1 MMWRIYFPEHCRSS
15 GFICSECAKA
25 AIDNVFADVIKQ
37 VEKFNADCHLGCEDT
52 IEQKMINEYAKG
64 NVQGYNNAVAHIH
77 TMLIDMR
84 ECNQQ

>member
-1 MMWRIYFPEHCRSS
+1 MMWRTYIPEHCRSS

-25 AIDNVFADVIKQ
+25 AIDAVFADITKQ
-37 VEKFNADCHLGCEDT
+37 IDQFRADATLCDDDSIDGQLLN
-52 IEQKMINEYAKG
+52 QYVKG
-64 NVQGYNNAVAHIH
+64 NVEGYNNAVAHIR